1 MVTTHHE
8 RENSPPEV
16 VVVNDNCGV
25 NNAYLF
31 GQKNSPAHFTTTNG
45 ITLDVRYDFVV
56 IHSVKA
62 ADGDDME
69 DPELTLLAKGLEQ
82 QSSFRSYVVI
92 IASLRSNKEFLTEL
106 QNNAYH
112 GVHHEYVADHIAV
125 VLEMLDLIN
134 IPGVDSHQLRIKVF
148 PLLLANDARQWWI
161 NEGKEKSPLGKN
173 SLRNFSVNSTPNHTM
188 EKKKCWAKEITGGLI
203 HLNSY
208 HE

>member
-1 MVTTHHE
+1 SQFLVTTHHE

-92 IASLRSNKEFLTEL
+92 IASLRSNEEDKMNEISHLYQKLKSFYNVVLNL
-106 QNNAYH
+106 
-112 GVHHEYVADHIAV
+112 GPEYVQDAKMEEWLIRGHISV
-125 VLEMLDLIN
+125 HEM
-134 IPGVDSHQLRIKVF
+134 
-148 PLLLANDARQWWI
+148 
-161 NEGKEKSPLGKN
+161 E
-173 SLRNFSVNSTPNHTM
+173 
-188 EKKKCWAKEITGGLI
+188 
-203 HLNSY
+203 
-208 HE
+208 